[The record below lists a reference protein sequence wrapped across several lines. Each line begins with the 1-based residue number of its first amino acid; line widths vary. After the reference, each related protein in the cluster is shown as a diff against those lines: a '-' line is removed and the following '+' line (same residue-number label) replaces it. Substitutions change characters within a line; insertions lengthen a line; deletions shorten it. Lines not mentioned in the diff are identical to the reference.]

1 MDINLQ
7 TKKIELIQ
15 WLTTL
20 EDSSVI
26 DQLMN
31 IRKKDDADF
40 WDELSLSEQEGIE
53 KGIED
58 LESGKRISYESSL
71 KKLS

>member
-7 TKKIELIQ
+7 TKKNELIQ
-15 WLTTL
+15 WLTAL
-20 EDSSVI
+20 EDEFVI

-31 IRKKDDADF
+31 IRKKENADF
-40 WDELSLSEQEGIE
+40 WDELSLSEQEEIE

-58 LESGKRISYESSL
+58 LDNGKRISYESSL

>member
-7 TKKIELIQ
+7 TKKNELIQ
-15 WLTTL
+15 WLTAL
-20 EDSSVI
+20 EDESVI

-31 IRKKDDADF
+31 IRKKHNTDF
-40 WDELSLSEQEGIE
+40 WNELSLSEQEEIE
-53 KGIED
+53 KGIEGLD
-58 LESGKRISYESSL
+58 NGKRISYESSL